1 MSYIMMITVDLSG
14 IPQSDPANLHV
25 THVRAVDL
33 GHLHSTLGDL
43 ACEVVLRP
51 LFYVP
56 ELVPA
61 MKPVL
66 LVVELDPPGQL
77 MLHRIHHQVVEL
89 ISLVVKDDLR
99 AVWEFHCFLSVDV
112 ESRRVEP
119 GLRSKGVPPIG
130 PIELARA
137 LNQETRD
144 RWVMFCLFQKDSCAV
159 RG

>member
-1 MSYIMMITVDLSG
+1 
-14 IPQSDPANLHV
+14 
-25 THVRAVDL
+25 
-33 GHLHSTLGDL
+33 
-43 ACEVVLRP
+43 
-51 LFYVP
+51 
-56 ELVPA
+56 

>member
-25 THVRAVDL
+25 THVRAINL

-43 ACEVVLRP
+43 ASEIVLRP
-51 LFYVP
+51 LLYVP

-61 MKPVL
+61 MKPML
-66 LVVELDPPGQL
+66 LVVELDPPCQL

-89 ISLVVKDDLR
+89 ISLVVIDDLR

-130 PIELARA
+130 PI
-137 LNQETRD
+137 
-144 RWVMFCLFQKDSCAV
+144 
-159 RG
+159 